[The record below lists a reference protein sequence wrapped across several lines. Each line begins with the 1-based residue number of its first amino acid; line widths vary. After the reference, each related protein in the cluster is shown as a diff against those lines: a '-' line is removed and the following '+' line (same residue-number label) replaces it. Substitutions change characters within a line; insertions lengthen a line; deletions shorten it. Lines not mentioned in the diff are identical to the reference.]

1 MAELNNFNIPQ
12 QKPMVLLS
20 PLDWGLGHTTRCIPI
35 IQELLIQGCSVIIAC
50 NSTQKALLSREFPGL
65 TYVHLA
71 GYNLKYGKKRWGTIV
86 RIILQTPK
94 ILIRINNEKN
104 WLNIFLKSQRVD
116 CIISDN
122 RFGLYARNIPSVFI
136 THQLYI
142 KTGLGK
148 PADRL
153 VQWLNYR
160 RINRFT
166 TCWVPDR
173 KGTKTMAGKL
183 SNPEQLPAIPL
194 QYLGGLSRFK
204 ACSTTTSPIQLLI
217 ILSGPEPQ
225 RSIFE
230 NLLLKQLEPQPGKT
244 VLVRGLPKEGE
255 SVQVKNNITIY
266 NHAPAG
272 LLNELM
278 CNAEW
283 VISRSGYTTVMDL
296 LKLGKKSI
304 LVPTPGQAEQE
315 YVAAHL
321 QKEQLAYTVS
331 QGQFNLQKALAG
343 ANEFPYQVSPWP
355 MEDYKKAIKESI
367 DQILKSPSDN
377 QRTSTPS
384 SHP

>member
-1 MAELNNFNIPQ
+1 MAELNNFNILQ
-12 QKPMVLLS
+12 QKPIVLLS

-35 IQELLIQGCSVIIAC
+35 IHELLQQGCSVIIAC
-50 NSTQKALLSREFPGL
+50 NSTQKVLLSREFPRL

-71 GYNLKYGKKRWGTIV
+71 GYDLKYGKKRWGTLV

-94 ILIRINNEKN
+94 ILIRINNEKK
-104 WLNIFLKSQRVD
+104 WLNIFLKSQSVD

-122 RFGLYARNIPSVFI
+122 RFGLYDRNVPAVFI

-148 PADRL
+148 LTDRL
-153 VQWLNYR
+153 VQWLNYH
-160 RINRFT
+160 RINRFSI
-166 TCWVPDR
+166 CWVPDR
-173 KGTKTMAGKL
+173 KGTKTLAGKL
-183 SNPEQLPAIPL
+183 SNPSTLPAIPV
-194 QYLGGLSRFK
+194 QYLGGLSRLQ
-204 ACSTTTSPIQLLI
+204 ACSTITNPIQLLV

-230 NLLLKQLEPQPGKT
+230 NLLLKQLEQQPGKT
-244 VLVRGLPKEGE
+244 VLVRGLPEEGE
-255 SVQVKNNITIY
+255 AIQVKNNITIY

-278 CNAEW
+278 CNAAL

-315 YVAAHL
+315 YVATHL
-321 QKEQLAYTVS
+321 HKEHLAYTVS
-331 QGQFNLQKALAG
+331 QPQFNLQKALAD
-343 ANEFPYQVSPWP
+343 ANEFLYQVSPWP
-355 MEDYKKAIKESI
+355 MEDYKKAIREMI
-367 DQILKSPSDN
+367 DQIIKSK
-377 QRTSTPS
+377 QT
-384 SHP
+384 

>member
-1 MAELNNFNIPQ
+1 MAELNKFNIPL
-12 QKPMVLLS
+12 QKPIVLLS

-35 IQELLIQGCSVIIAC
+35 IHELLQQGCSVIIAC
-50 NSTQKALLSREFPGL
+50 NSTQKSLLSREFPEL

-71 GYNLKYGKKRWGTIV
+71 GYNLKYGKKRWGTLV

-104 WLNIFLKSQRVD
+104 WLNIFLKSQPVD

-122 RFGLYARNIPSVFI
+122 RFGLYAPNVPSVFI

-142 KTGLGK
+142 KTGLGTL
-148 PADRL
+148 ANRL

-160 RINRFT
+160 RINRFS
-166 TCWVPDR
+166 TCWVPDS
-173 KGTKTMAGKL
+173 KGTKTLAGKL
-183 SNPEQLPAIPL
+183 SNPSTLPAIPV
-194 QYLGGLSRFK
+194 QYLGGLSRLK
-204 ACSTTTSPIQLLI
+204 ACSATTNTIQLLV

-230 NLLLKQLEPQPGKT
+230 NLLLKQLEQQQGKT
-244 VLVRGLPKEGE
+244 VLVRGLPGEGE
-255 SVQVKNNITIY
+255 SVQVKNNVTIY

-278 CNAEW
+278 CNAAL

-304 LVPTPGQAEQE
+304 LVPTPGQGEQE
-315 YVAAHL
+315 YVATHL
-321 QKEQLAYTVS
+321 HKEHLAYTVS
-331 QGQFNLQKALAG
+331 QARFNLQNALA
-343 ANEFPYQVSPWP
+343 AASEFPFQVSPWP
-355 MEDYKKAIKESI
+355 MEDYKKAIKETI
-367 DQILKSPSDN
+367 DQILKSKQP
-377 QRTSTPS
+377 
-384 SHP
+384 

>member
-1 MAELNNFNIPQ
+1 MAELNNFNIPS
-12 QKPMVLLS
+12 QKPIVLLS

-35 IQELLIQGCSVIIAC
+35 IHELLQQGCSIIIAC
-50 NSTQKALLSREFPGL
+50 NSTQKVLLAREFPGL
-65 TYVHLA
+65 ITYVHLA

-94 ILIRINNEKN
+94 ILIRINNEKS
-104 WLNIFLKSQRVD
+104 WLNIFLKSQHVD

-122 RFGLYARNIPSVFI
+122 RYGLYTSNIPSIFI

-148 PADRL
+148 VADRL

-160 RINRFT
+160 RINRFSN
-166 TCWVPDR
+166 CWVPDR
-173 KGTKTMAGKL
+173 KGTKTLAGRL
-183 SNPEQLPAIPL
+183 SNPVTLPNIPV
-194 QYLGGLSRFK
+194 QYIGGLSRLK
-204 ACSTTTSPIQLLI
+204 ACSATTNPIQLLV

-230 NLLLKQLEPQPGKT
+230 NLLLKELEQQPGKT
-244 VLVRGLPKEGE
+244 VLVRGLPGEGE
-255 SVQVKNNITIY
+255 AVQVKNNITIY

-272 LLNELM
+272 LLNKLM
-278 CNAEW
+278 CNAEL

-321 QKEQLAYTVS
+321 HNEQLAYTIS
-331 QGQFNLQKALAG
+331 QAQFNLQNSLA
-343 ANEFPYQVSPWP
+343 AASKFPYQVSPWP
-355 MEDYKKAIKESI
+355 MDDYEKAIQELIDQIKESK
-367 DQILKSPSDN
+367 QK
-377 QRTSTPS
+377 
-384 SHP
+384 

>member
-1 MAELNNFNIPQ
+1 LAEYENFNITGK
-12 QKPMVLLS
+12 KPIVLLS

-35 IQELLIQGCSVIIAC
+35 IHELLQQGCAIIIAC
-50 NSTQKALLSREFPGL
+50 NSTQKALLIREFPGL

-94 ILIRINNEKN
+94 ILIKINNEKR
-104 WLNIFLKSQRVD
+104 WLNIFLKSQPVD
-116 CIISDN
+116 IIISDN
-122 RFGLYARNIPSVFI
+122 RFGLYARNIPSIFI

-142 KTGLGK
+142 KTGLGQLT
-148 PADRL
+148 DRL
-153 VQWLNYR
+153 LQWLNYR
-160 RINRFT
+160 RINRFS

-173 KGTKTMAGKL
+173 KGTKTLAGGL
-183 SNPEQLPAIPL
+183 SNPASLPTIPV
-194 QYLGGLSRFK
+194 QYIGGISRLK
-204 ACSTTTSPIQLLI
+204 ACSVTTNPIQLLV

-230 NLLLKQLEPQPGKT
+230 NLLMKELEQQPGKT
-244 VLVRGLPKEGE
+244 VLVRALPGEGE
-255 SVQVKNNITIY
+255 GVQVKNNVTIY

-278 CNAEW
+278 CNAEL

-296 LKLGKKSI
+296 LKLGKRSI

-321 QKEQLAYTVS
+321 HKERLAYTIS
-331 QGQFNLQKALAG
+331 QAQFTLQSSLAS
-343 ANEFPYQVSPWP
+343 AYEFPYQVSPWP
-355 MEDYKKAIKESI
+355 MEDYKKAIRSI
-367 DQILKSPSDN
+367 LEEIK
-377 QRTSTPS
+377 
-384 SHP
+384 

>member
-1 MAELNNFNIPQ
+1 
-12 QKPMVLLS
+12 
-20 PLDWGLGHTTRCIPI
+20 
-35 IQELLIQGCSVIIAC
+35 
-50 NSTQKALLSREFPGL
+50 
-65 TYVHLA
+65 
-71 GYNLKYGKKRWGTIV
+71 LKYGKKRWGTIV

-104 WLNIFLKSQRVD
+104 WLNIFLKSQPVD

-122 RFGLYARNIPSVFI
+122 RFGLYARTIPSVFI

-148 PADRL
+148 VTDRL

-160 RINRFT
+160 RINRFSS
-166 TCWVPDR
+166 CWVPDH
-173 KGTKTMAGKL
+173 KGTKTLAGKL
-183 SNPEQLPAIPL
+183 SNPDTLPTIPV
-194 QYLGGLSRFK
+194 QYLGGLSRLK
-204 ACSTTTSPIQLLI
+204 ICSTTTNPIQLLV

-230 NLLLKQLEPQPGKT
+230 NLLLKELEQQRGKT
-244 VLVRGLPKEGE
+244 VLVRGLPGEGE
-255 SVQVKNNITIY
+255 AVQVKNNVTIY

-278 CNAEW
+278 CNAEL

-315 YVAAHL
+315 YVAIHL
-321 QKEQLAYTVS
+321 HKEQLAYTVS
-331 QGQFNLQKALAG
+331 QAHFNLQKALVA

-355 MEDYKKAIKESI
+355 MEDYKIAIKEMI
-367 DQILKSPSDN
+367 EQI
-377 QRTSTPS
+377 R
-384 SHP
+384 